1 MFGQD
6 REQNRRFF
14 ANAWNKYQ
22 QAQPLDPLETM
33 VVEIVHIH
41 PEYHGYLTTP
51 HLDQEFFPQQGQTN
65 PFLHLGLH
73 LALREQLSIDQPK
86 GIHQLYQAAILKGNN
101 SHDVEHRMME
111 CLAEIL
117 WTSQRDG
124 VLPDERAY
132 FNCLTQCL
140 RRK

>member
-1 MFGQD
+1 MFRQD
-6 REQNRRFF
+6 RKQNRRFF

-33 VVEIVHIH
+33 VVEIILIH
-41 PEYHGYLTTP
+41 PEYHGYLITL
-51 HLDQEFFPQQGQTN
+51 HLDRDFFPQSDQTN

-86 GIHQLYQAAILKGNN
+86 GIRQLYQTAVLKSNN
-101 SHDVEHRMME
+101 SHDLEHRMMD
-111 CLAEIL
+111 CLAEVL

-124 VLPDERAY
+124 IFPDENTY
-132 FNCLTQCL
+132 LNCLTNFL
-140 RRK
+140 IKR